1 MVGRSPNYTA
11 LALLFSFFLVRVAQA
26 QVPASEEAA
35 AAEVQ
40 THDAKKR
47 AAALFDRAVKKFD
60 EARYLDAAQLFLEA
74 DALWPSSD
82 ALSNAISSALK
93 GNQLLLAARAAD
105 RALARHD
112 VDPHTVQAAHKALA
126 QVTPKLSR
134 LDVECA
140 PLACHIQI
148 DSSPAD
154 RGVTYVLPGRHE
166 VVGETT
172 VHTQV
177 VHHVDCSAGAICH
190 LALKLKDEQ
199 SALTVSAASEPD
211 VVPTQTS
218 APQRAPSELSV
229 APEYA
234 GTPRWQPLSALIGS
248 AVGAGTF
255 VALTT
260 WSGIDTLAA
269 RDLHETDPAAYDP
282 DDVQRR
288 ARRTD
293 ILLAGSVVFVAATAV
308 SSIWWLRFKAS
319 ERTRLSLVPAH
330 GVSLVA
336 EHHF

>member
-1 MVGRSPNYTA
+1 MVGRIPHYTA
-11 LALLFSFFLVRVAQA
+11 LVLLFSFFLVRGVHA
-26 QVPASEEAA
+26 QVPG
-35 AAEVQ
+35 AAESAADGAQ

-47 AAALFDRAVKKFD
+47 AAELFDRAVKKFD
-60 EARYLDAAQLFLEA
+60 EGRYLDAAQLFLEA
-74 DALWPSSD
+74 DTLWPSSD

-148 DSSPAD
+148 DGSPAD

-190 LALKLKDEQ
+190 LALKLKDEHDD
-199 SALTVSAASEPD
+199 LTVPVASEPD
-211 VVPTQTS
+211 VVPAQA
-218 APQRAPSELSV
+218 APAPAESERSI
-229 APEYA
+229 APEPA
-234 GTPRWQPLSALIGS
+234 RTPRWLPLSALIGS

-260 WSGIDTLAA
+260 WSGFDTLAA

-308 SSIWWLRFKAS
+308 SSIWWMRFKAS
-319 ERTRLSLVPAH
+319 ERTRLSLVPAY